1 MKKNKDSRVS
11 QRRSPLNLLT
21 IKLKLLQIKTLS
33 RYYKT
38 LQDYFCYFLSAKVV
52 NCFLLVRTK
61 ILKASLPLYLFT
73 FKNISDKALE
83 E

>member
-38 LQDYFCYFLSAKVV
+38 LQDYFLLFLVCKG
-52 NCFLLVRTK
+52 NKLNLNGK
-61 ILKASLPLYLFT
+61 DKELPFYL
-73 FKNISDKALE
+73 
-83 E
+83 